1 VYVYQ
6 RETRDSEYANTLYH
20 FFLMCG
26 LLCYINFVV
35 VKIMYIIEIYIV
47 PIKTTILIKTK
58 SDLLTEFYNWTY
70 K

>member
-6 RETRDSEYANTLYH
+6 KKTWDSEYVNTLYD

-26 LLCYINFVV
+26 LLSYINFV

-47 PIKTTILIKTK
+47 LLKTTP
-58 SDLLTEFYNWTY
+58 Y
-70 K
+70 